1 VRRDGA
7 ELEPAGGPARSSPP
21 IRPLTEE
28 TIGAALDRA
37 CDPPR
42 PPSQLRGLGAAIAVL
57 GVVLAI
63 AWLGAPAPP
72 PPPAF
77 AAFIDPSSATAA
89 ELTLLPGIG
98 PVLAERIVDHRENH
112 GPFERPEALLAV
124 PGIGPV
130 TLRAIEPWL
139 VIDPVGAA
147 GSDES
152 EEADRWPIR

>member
-1 VRRDGA
+1 MQLDRGSQSRLD
-7 ELEPAGGPARSSPP
+7 L
-21 IRPLTEE
+21 
-28 TIGAALDRA
+28 ALDPA
-37 CDPPR
+37 LESALDPR
-42 PPSQLRGLGAAIAVL
+42 GAPSRLRGLGAAIVGLGAVL
-57 GVVLAI
+57 GLMLLLTA
-63 AWLGAPAPP
+63 APP
-72 PPPAF
+72 PPPPF

-124 PGIGPV
+124 PGIGPA

-139 VIDPVGAA
+139 VVEPVGAA